1 MRSVDFISLYEYTF
15 CWLEKRQKKEKKESD
30 TYMIENIDR
39 IYQKEEERNTIK
51 IQTK

>member
-15 CWLEKRQKKEKKESD
+15 CWLEKRQKKKEKKESD

-39 IYQKEEERNTIK
+39 IYYEEERNTIK
-51 IQTK
+51 IKTK